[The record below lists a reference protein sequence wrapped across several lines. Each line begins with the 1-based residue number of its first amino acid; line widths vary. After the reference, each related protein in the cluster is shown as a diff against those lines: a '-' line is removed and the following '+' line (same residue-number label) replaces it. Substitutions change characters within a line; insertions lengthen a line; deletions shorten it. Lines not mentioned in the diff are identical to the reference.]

1 MNTLWNIFF
10 SRVFLKKKENLE
22 EYRVE
27 SLRSYKEHY
36 IIKLEGVDSL
46 SQARELVGLEVQLP
60 EDTLQS
66 LEKDNYYS
74 FQIIG
79 CSVVTQSGKQVGNV
93 SDLIWVKDN
102 NLLVVTHE
110 EKEILIPFTH
120 SVCLEVDLKQKIIR
134 IDPPEG
140 LLELNEI

>member
-1 MNTLWNIFF
+1 MFF
-10 SRVFLKKKENLE
+10 LRAFLKKKDSLE
-22 EYRVE
+22 EFRVE

-46 SQARELVGLEVQLP
+46 SRARELVGLEVQLP
-60 EDTLQS
+60 ENVLQS
-66 LEKDNYYS
+66 LEEDNYYS

-102 NLLVVTHE
+102 NLLVVTQGRN
-110 EKEILIPFTH
+110 EILIPFTRT
-120 SVCLEVDLKQKIIR
+120 VCLEVDLKQKIIR